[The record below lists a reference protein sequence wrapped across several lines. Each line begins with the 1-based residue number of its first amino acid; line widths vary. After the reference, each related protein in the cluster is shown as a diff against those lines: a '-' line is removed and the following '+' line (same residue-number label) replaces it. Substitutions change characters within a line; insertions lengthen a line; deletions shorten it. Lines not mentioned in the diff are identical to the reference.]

1 MFDLKLQNWWRRR
14 QNIETPD
21 LTEYTR
27 WELDYDLTQYPVHGL
42 FYEYLE
48 MVIQYGFVTLFVA
61 AFPLGPF
68 FALINN
74 LLEIR
79 LDAYKFIVVF
89 QRPMAARA
97 QDIEITLERKL
108 ESTLLG

>member
-1 MFDLKLQNWWRRR
+1 MTEVYIIIIIIFHRKLQNWWRRR

-48 MVIQYGFVTLFVA
+48 MGKNCA
-61 AFPLGPF
+61 ACT
-68 FALINN
+68 
-74 LLEIR
+74 
-79 LDAYKFIVVF
+79 V
-89 QRPMAARA
+89 
-97 QDIEITLERKL
+97 ERRR
-108 ESTLLG
+108 

>member
-1 MFDLKLQNWWRRR
+1 M
-14 QNIETPD
+14 
-21 LTEYTR
+21 
-27 WELDYDLTQYPVHGL
+27 
-42 FYEYLE
+42 
-48 MVIQYGFVTLFVA
+48 IQYGFVTLFVA

-97 QDIEITLERKL
+97 QDIGKL
-108 ESTLLG
+108 